1 MVREHCEQLGDH
13 FVETIYEIAG
23 DVSPGDFPLIDD
35 PVSV

>member
-1 MVREHCEQLGDH
+1 MVREHAGILGDH
-13 FVETIYEIAG
+13 IVETIYEIAG